1 MRYQTLNHIFNGD
14 LGFLSSYCADLCYN
28 VIEFIEDG
36 IHMKNKILKVLI
48 DQKDG
53 YISGENLSQMFG
65 VSRTAIWKHI
75 QTLKKEGYQI
85 VSVTNKGYHLKRK
98 SSDVDQIALEQI
110 TCNSNLVH
118 QVLYFDQVDS
128 TNNEAKR
135 LGETSDFMESLI
147 VAREQV
153 KGKGRMGRAWISEK
167 DSGIWMSLLLKP
179 SLSPDM
185 VSKITLIAAAAAS
198 GAIEEESG
206 LVTGIKWPNDIVI
219 ERKKVCGILA
229 ELSAELGHIHYLVVG
244 VGINVSQSVFDESI
258 ADKATS
264 LMIENRG
271 KPVNRLNIIKRF
283 VEIFEMY
290 YNQFVHDGLFDS
302 VVAYNIK
309 KSVTIGEK
317 VNITAGE
324 RTRTAFAK
332 TIDNAGNLI
341 VTNEDGTDEAVF
353 FGEVSVRGING
364 YI

>member
-1 MRYQTLNHIFNGD
+1 
-14 LGFLSSYCADLCYN
+14 
-28 VIEFIEDG
+28 
-36 IHMKNKILKVLI
+36 MKNKILKVLI

-53 YISGENLSQMFG
+53 YISGENLSQIFG

-110 TCNSNLVH
+110 TFNSGLIK
-118 QVLYFDQVDS
+118 QVVYLDQVDS
-128 TNNEAKR
+128 TNMEAKR
-135 LGETSDFMESLI
+135 IAQTNQFNEALI

-153 KGKGRMGRAWISEK
+153 KGKGRMGRSWFSEK

-185 VSKITLIAAAAAS
+185 VSKVTLVAAAAAS
-198 GAIEEESG
+198 RAIEEETG

-219 ERKKVCGILA
+219 NRKKVCGILA

-244 VGINVSQSVFDESI
+244 VGINVNQSAFEDSI

-264 LMIENRG
+264 IVIENHG
-271 KPVNRLNIIKRF
+271 KPVNRLNIIKKF

-290 YNQFVHDGLFDS
+290 YNQFVNEGLYDS
-302 VVAYNIK
+302 VVEYNIK

-317 VNITAGE
+317 VNITTHD
-324 RTRTAFAK
+324 RTRMAFAK
-332 TIDNAGNLI
+332 TIDEAGNLI
-341 VTNEDGTDEAVF
+341 VTNEDGADEAIF

-364 YI
+364 YV